1 MIICPICKEE
11 IEDDSH
17 FCDQCGEALLY
28 CSKCGRVGVGRRCT
42 YCGGMMV
49 FIGEQKQTAYKSG
62 SPVDMSAQIFKGVTS
77 STRGSSSLSLPGN
90 DRSMPKLI
98 LENTSLNIRIEGV
111 SGAIIGRNQGP
122 YHEFFQNNRYVSGVH
137 AQLVYNQSNGWCI
150 VDKHSSNGTKLN
162 QRSVQAGVSMSLKS
176 DDTLSIANVNLKVRI
191 EN

>member
-1 MIICPICKEE
+1 MIICPVCKEE

-49 FIGEQKQTAYKSG
+49 FIGEQMQMSYKSG
-62 SPVDMSAQIFKGVTS
+62 SSIDMSAQIFKGVTS
-77 STRGSSSLSLPGN
+77 STRGSSSLSMPGSN
-90 DRSMPKLI
+90 RNMPKLI

-122 YHEFFQNNRYVSGVH
+122 YHEYFQNNMYVSGVH
-137 AQLVYNQSNGWCI
+137 AQLTYNQNTGWCI

-162 QRSVQAGVSMSLKS
+162 QRSVQPGVSMSLKN
-176 DDTLSIANVNLKVRI
+176 DDTLCIANVNLKVRI

>member
-98 LENTSLNIRIEGV
+98 LENTSLNNRGRLGCHYRSQPRTVSRIFSEQQVCFRCPCTVGV
-111 SGAIIGRNQGP
+111 
-122 YHEFFQNNRYVSGVH
+122 
-137 AQLVYNQSNGWCI
+137 
-150 VDKHSSNGTKLN
+150 
-162 QRSVQAGVSMSLKS
+162 
-176 DDTLSIANVNLKVRI
+176 
-191 EN
+191 